1 MRPSTWW
8 CSAVIAAVTMLT
20 PARASDS
27 AQTGCPAED
36 FTAWAVNR
44 GESALFLSSA
54 VDIHLERWSTE
65 TEKDRFA
72 RTLRN
77 RGPRA
82 LLEMLGGA
90 ASVGVLRTPGTPTYD
105 LRFAWQEP
113 VVDGGR
119 RIILI
124 ADQPMIVWK
133 DAMRLEWMD
142 DAFTVIEI
150 RLNPDGAGEGK
161 LAIGSNVAVNRT
173 LDLIELED
181 YSRAPVRL
189 RDVRTKPTTTF

>member
-1 MRPSTWW
+1 MWW
-8 CSAVIAAVTMLT
+8 CSAVIAAVAML
-20 PARASDS
+20 PAARASDL
-27 AQTGCPAED
+27 AQTGYPAED

-44 GESALFLSSA
+44 GESELFLSSA

-72 RTLRN
+72 RTLLN

-90 ASVGVLRTPGTPTYD
+90 ASVGVLRTPVTPVYD
-105 LRFAWQEP
+105 LEFAWQEP
-113 VVDGGR
+113 VEDGGR

-124 ADQPMIVWK
+124 ADQPMTVWNE
-133 DAMRLEWMD
+133 AMRLKRID
-142 DAFTVIEI
+142 DLFTVIEI
-150 RLNPDGAGEGK
+150 RLNPDGEGEGK
-161 LAIGSNVAVNRT
+161 VAIGSNATVNRT

-181 YSRAPVRL
+181 YDNAPVRL
-189 RDVRTKPTTTF
+189 RDIRTKHTTTF

>member
-1 MRPSTWW
+1 MWW
-8 CSAVIAAVTMLT
+8 CSTVIAAVAML
-20 PARASDS
+20 PAARPSDL
-27 AQTGCPAED
+27 AQSGHPTED
-36 FTAWAVNR
+36 LTAWAVNR
-44 GESALFLSSA
+44 GESELFLSSA

-65 TEKDRFA
+65 TQKDRFA
-72 RTLRN
+72 RTLLN

-90 ASVGVLRTPGTPTYD
+90 ASVGVLRTPATPTYD

-113 VVDGGR
+113 VADGGR

-150 RLNPDGAGEGK
+150 RLNPDGEGEGK

-189 RDVRTKPTTTF
+189 RDVRTKHTTTF